1 MNTFDRF
8 KIYHKVIDWLH
19 SKLNAQQ
26 FIIFSSILVGLT
38 AGLGAVA
45 LKMAVHYLQVFLSDA
60 SITGK
65 YTMIAF
71 PFIGIGLSAL
81 FIRYINHKKLGK
93 GIANIIHSIAR
104 RSSLLPRDQMYSHIV
119 TSAVTV
125 GFGGSAG
132 LESPIVTTGAAIGS
146 NYSRTY
152 KMNYKERTLLLAC
165 GAAAGIAGA
174 FDTPIAGVLFVME
187 VILIETGISSFI
199 PLIIASATGALCSKI
214 ILHGDV
220 LLFFKL
226 KQAFNYQNVPFYII
240 LGLLAGLVSVMYARI
255 FHKTEQFFLKYKE
268 AGLLKWFVG
277 CSILGVLILFF
288 PALYGEGYAG
298 IKALAEQNI
307 QKVFST
313 GILGE
318 HSTLLGILVLSVA
331 ILFLKPIAVACTIG
345 AGGNGGNFAPSL
357 FMGAFLGFAFST
369 VLRELG
375 ICDLPVSNFTI
386 VAMAGILSGI
396 FHAPLTGIFL
406 IAEITGGYELI
417 IPLMI
422 VSALSYAISKYF
434 MPLNLD
440 MKKLAEKDK
449 IITTDTDS
457 FILSKIDL
465 KGMIENDFIPV
476 QQTATLGDLVKIISS
491 SNRNIY
497 PVLDKDNHLRGI
509 VQLDMIREL
518 IFKQE
523 MYEKLK
529 VKELMR
535 KPLAII
541 DENDTPHSIMKKFDA
556 SQLWNLPVVRHGEY
570 IGFISKSGML
580 EQYREDLLKHIYT

>member
-1 MNTFDRF
+1 MIDRLHG
-8 KIYHKVIDWLH
+8 KHKP
-19 SKLNAQQ
+19 QQ

-38 AGLGAVA
+38 AGLGAVI
-45 LKMAVHYLQVFLSDA
+45 LKMAVHYLQVSLSDS
-60 SITGK
+60 SIIGK
-65 YTMIAF
+65 YTMIIS

-81 FIRYINHKKLGK
+81 FIHYINHKKLGK
-93 GIANIIHSIAR
+93 GIANIIHSIAK

-152 KMNYKERTLLLAC
+152 KLNYKERTLLLAC

-187 VILIETGISSFI
+187 VILIEAAISSFI
-199 PLIIASATGALCSKI
+199 PLLIASATGALCSKI

-226 KQAFNYQNVPFYII
+226 KQPFNYENVPFYIAM
-240 LGLLAGLVSVMYARI
+240 GLLAGIVSVMYSRI
-255 FHKTEQFFLKYKE
+255 FHKTEQFFLKYKQ
-268 AGLLKWFVG
+268 AGVWKWLIG
-277 CSILGVLILFF
+277 CSILGLLILFF

-298 IKALAEQNI
+298 IKALSEQNTL
-307 QKVFST
+307 KVFST

-318 HSTLLGILVLSVA
+318 HNTVIGIVILSLGIL
-331 ILFLKPIAVACTIG
+331 ILKPIAVACTIG

-357 FMGAFLGFAFST
+357 FMGAFLGFVFST
-369 VLRELG
+369 VIRELG
-375 ICDLPVSNFTI
+375 IYDLPVSNFTI

-440 MKKLAEKDK
+440 MKKLADKDK
-449 IITTDTDS
+449 ILTTDTDS

-465 KGMIENDFIPV
+465 NGMIENDFIPV
-476 QQTATLGDLVKIISS
+476 QQTATLGDLIQIISS

-497 PVLDKDNHLRGI
+497 PVLDKDNHLKGI

-523 MYEKLK
+523 MYQKLK

-535 KPLAII
+535 KPPEII
-541 DENDTPHSIMKKFDA
+541 HEDDTPHSIMKKFDA
-556 SQLWNLPVVRHGEY
+556 SQVWNLPVVRNGEY
-570 IGFISKSGML
+570 RGFISKSSML